1 MQQQNTCIVVS
12 TTKEFHNLFKL
23 MTMRSRFQVFPL
35 RFSPGYLI
43 SRTALLMRTR
53 LHQGFTSN
61 GFDVTT
67 DQWAVLNRLWEKEG
81 IYQSQLADLTRKDR
95 HSITRT
101 LQIMERKDLIV
112 RQSDTKDAR
121 RTLIFLSEKGRKLK
135 EQLIPVV
142 VQTLEEAFEGVTD
155 QELVHLEE
163 IHQKIQKNIE
173 KENK

>member
-1 MQQQNTCIVVS
+1 
-12 TTKEFHNLFKL
+12 
-23 MTMRSRFQVFPL
+23 
-35 RFSPGYLI
+35 
-43 SRTALLMRTR
+43 
-53 LHQGFTSN
+53 
-61 GFDVTT
+61 
-67 DQWAVLNRLWEKEG
+67 
-81 IYQSQLADLTRKDR
+81 
-95 HSITRT
+95 
-101 LQIMERKDLIV
+101 MERKDLIV